1 MEDQHLTP
9 ELLDALV
16 RYELPPIVLSGLV
29 WKHLLAVCPACAAGV
44 EAWQA
49 GVAGKRTYDA
59 AFEGAQRRLQEE
71 VARATEAS
79 SERKARREL
88 QELLRTEVSRR
99 PARVRRGIKR
109 FRTLALAS
117 LLLEECIAHLNADP
131 REALA
136 FASLARE
143 VALRATEP
151 GSEEQAVTALAW
163 VGNTLRACGKLAEA
177 TETIAAARS
186 ELHDK
191 SLTDP
196 LVFADLDRF
205 EGMLLK
211 DRRSLSQA
219 ESLLSRAKLIYRLMR
234 QHVDVNRALLVLSDV
249 HKLQGRLDE
258 ALNDLHEACRSIDR
272 DENPYLYLA
281 ARHNLATLYYEHGE
295 IEAARTVLEEMREEY
310 DRSDNQMVV
319 LQRTWL
325 EGRIARGEERF
336 QEAERFLQRA
346 AVGFEKL
353 EIGYDTALV
362 ALDLAELYLAE
373 GKSAAVK
380 GLAER
385 LQPVLAFS
393 DLHQEAVA
401 ALVLFQNAA
410 AQELAN
416 TAMLKRLRE
425 RLEEMRAQPRAST
438 GVEA

>member
-1 MEDQHLTP
+1 VEDQHLTP

-16 RYELPPIVLSGLV
+16 RKELPPLVLSGLT
-29 WKHLLAVCPACAAGV
+29 WKHLLAVCPDCAAGV
-44 EAWQA
+44 EAWQSR
-49 GVAGKRTYDA
+49 VAGKHSYDA
-59 AFEGAQRRLQEE
+59 AFEGAQRRVDEE
-71 VARATEAS
+71 VARAAEAS

-88 QELLRTEVSRR
+88 QDLLRTEAPKRS
-99 PARVRRGIKR
+99 AKVRRGSKR
-109 FRTLALAS
+109 FRNLALAN
-117 LLLEECIAHLNADP
+117 LLLDECIAHLNADP

-136 FASLARE
+136 FAQLARE

-151 GSEEQAVTALAW
+151 GSDEQAVTALAW
-163 VGNTLRACGKLAEA
+163 VGNCLRACGSLPEA
-177 TETIAAARS
+177 TEAIAAARS
-186 ELHDK
+186 ELHEK

-211 DRRSLSQA
+211 DRRLLAEA
-219 ESLLSRAKLIYRLMR
+219 ESLLSRSKLIYRLTR
-234 QHVDVNRALLVLSDV
+234 QQVNVNRALLVLSSV

-272 DENPYLYLA
+272 EKNPYLYLA

-295 IEAARTVLEEMREEY
+295 IEAARSVLEDMREEY
-310 DRSDNQMVV
+310 DRSDNQIVV

-393 DLHQEAVA
+393 DLHQEAIA

-425 RLEEMRAQPRAST
+425 RLEEMRALPRAST
-438 GVEA
+438 DGEA